1 MYAVIITDSL
11 KKNTYFKRGEGYGK
25 KNKGKMET
33 DTFWYAGEKK
43 AHRKKYDDQ

>member
-25 KNKGKMET
+25 ENKEKMAA
-33 DTFWYAGEKK
+33 DTVWYAGEKK